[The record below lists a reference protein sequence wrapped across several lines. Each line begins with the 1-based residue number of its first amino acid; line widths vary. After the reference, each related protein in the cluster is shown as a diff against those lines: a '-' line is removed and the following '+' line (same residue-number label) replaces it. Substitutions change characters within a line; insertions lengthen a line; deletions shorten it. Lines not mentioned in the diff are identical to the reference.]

1 MNYGIYNTTETAS
14 IIELFSKTFSDSEG
28 PAEGQMIGELVNNL
42 ISQTPEQDIS
52 VAVARD
58 GSEVVG
64 CILFTRLVFEN
75 ESECFLMAPVA
86 VRTDY
91 QGKGVGQAL
100 IEFGL
105 TSMQDQGVKLA
116 FTYGD
121 PKFYSKTGFEQV
133 TEQAFKAPLPLSFP
147 HGWMAQSL
155 GEEKIEALAGLSV
168 CVPEFNKPEL
178 W

>member
-14 IIELFSKTFSDSEG
+14 IIELFTKTFSDSEG
-28 PAEGQMIGELVNNL
+28 PSEGQMIGELVNNL
-42 ISQTPEQDIS
+42 ISETPEQDIS

-64 CILFTRLVFEN
+64 CILFTRLAFEN
-75 ESECFLMAPVA
+75 ERACFLMAPVA
-86 VRTDY
+86 VRTDH

-105 TSMQDQGVKLA
+105 TSMRDQGVKVA

-155 GEEKIEALAGLSV
+155 DEEKVEALSGRSV
-168 CVPEFNKPEL
+168 CVPEFNQPEL

>member
-1 MNYGIYNTTETAS
+1 MNYGIYKTTETAS

-28 PAEGQMIGELVNNL
+28 PTEGQMIGQLVNNL

-58 GSEVVG
+58 GSDVVG
-64 CILFTRLVFEN
+64 CILFTRLAFEN
-75 ESECFLMAPVA
+75 ERECFLMAPVA

-105 TSMQDQGVKLA
+105 TSMRDQGVKLA

-133 TEQAFKAPLPLSFP
+133 TEQAFEAPLPLSFP

-155 GEEKIEALAGLSV
+155 SEEKIEALSGRSV
-168 CVPEFNKPEL
+168 CVPAFNQPEL

>member
-1 MNYGIYNTTETAS
+1 MNYGIYNTTETVS
-14 IIELFSKTFSDSEG
+14 IIELFRKTFSDSEG

-42 ISQTPEQDIS
+42 ISETPDQDIS

-58 GSEVVG
+58 GSDIVG
-64 CILFTRLVFEN
+64 CILFTRLAFEN

-91 QGKGVGQAL
+91 QGKGVGQGL
-100 IEFGL
+100 IQFGL
-105 TSMQDQGVKLA
+105 TEMQNQGIKLA

-121 PKFYSKTGFEQV
+121 PNFYSKTGFEPV
-133 TEQAFKAPLPLSFP
+133 SEQAFKAPLPLSFP

-155 GEEKIEALAGLSV
+155 GEEKIEALSGSST
-168 CVPEFNKPEL
+168 CVPAFNQPEL